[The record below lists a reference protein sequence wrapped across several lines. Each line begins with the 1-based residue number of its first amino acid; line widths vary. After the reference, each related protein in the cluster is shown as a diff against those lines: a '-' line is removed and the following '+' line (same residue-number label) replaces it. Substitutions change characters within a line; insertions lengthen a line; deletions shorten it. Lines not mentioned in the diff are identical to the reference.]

1 MIHSNTDLTNTLY
14 LLFLDKFTDTISFSI
29 SLLSSSLLLAVFRFL
44 RDDLIVVGAPAPAA
58 GAIAPAAGC
67 IAPASK
73 DWSAIFVVPPSCCV
87 SVAVVNLSVD
97 GDL

>member
-58 GAIAPAAGC
+58 GAIAPA
-67 IAPASK
+67 SK